1 MNKSKTIKVNGKDF
15 PLSPDR
21 TEVLDILIGAY
32 PAQTT
37 FTRSE
42 IKDVTDGYLP
52 YWIKSSK
59 YPFKEPAE
67 DGNGVVFNLT
77 QVLGG
82 YNGGYSQGG
91 DTVVPIPIKKEVPAG
106 VAIPATAAPINMPVA
121 AATNINLLDE
131 GVKIIPEKM
140 VNYVPFGHYKDVKKI
155 IKSKIFFPVF
165 VTGLSGNGKTLMV
178 EQTCAALRRELYR
191 VNITIETDEDD
202 LMGGHTLINGN
213 IMFREGPV
221 IKAMRKGAVLLLD
234 EVDLGSNKLMCMQS
248 VLEGKGYLI
257 KKTGEWVK
265 PKAGFTV
272 LATAN
277 TKGQGSDDGKFIG
290 TQIMNEAF
298 LERFA
303 ITMMQEYPPI
313 KTEVKILH
321 KEMELTGEVDEEFCK
336 KLVDWA
342 DIIRKTYYEGAID
355 DVVTTRRLVH
365 IVNAFRMFGDK
376 LKSIGMCISRFDE
389 ETRNSILDLYSK
401 IDAGVDLNAENPFDP
416 NAPIIDDDLSDDEN
430 DVPL

>member
-1 MNKSKTIKVNGKDF
+1 MKKTKSILVNGKDF

-21 TEVLDILIGAY
+21 TEVLDILVGNY

-77 QVLGG
+77 QVLSG

-91 DTVVPIPIKKEVPAG
+91 DTVVPIPMPEKPAG
-106 VAIPATAAPINMPVA
+106 VAVPATAAPMNMPVA

-140 VNYVPFGHYKDVKKI
+140 INYVPFGHFKDVKKI

-178 EQTCAALRRELYR
+178 EQTCAALKRELYR

-234 EVDLGSNKLMCMQS
+234 EVDLGSNKLMCLQS

-313 KTEVKILH
+313 KTERKILV
-321 KEMELTGEVDEEFCK
+321 KEMELTGEVDEEFCN

-342 DIIRKTYYEGAID
+342 DIIRKTFYEGAID

-376 LKSIGMCISRFDE
+376 LKSIGMCISRFDT
-389 ETRNSILDLYSK
+389 ETKDSILDLYTK
-401 IDAGVDLNAENPFDP
+401 IDAGVSLEDLISENP
-416 NAPIIDDDLSDDEN
+416 LDEN
-430 DVPL
+430 SGSEYNKGDV